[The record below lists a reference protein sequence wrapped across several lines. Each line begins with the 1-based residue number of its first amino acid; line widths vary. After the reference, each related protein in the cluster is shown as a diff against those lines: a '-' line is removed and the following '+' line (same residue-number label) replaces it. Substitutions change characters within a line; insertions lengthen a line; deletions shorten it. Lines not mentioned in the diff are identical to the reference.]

1 MAETPKPQ
9 NQEAFN
15 AFVKHYNLDP
25 LNKDAINNCLFDI
38 AKRIDIVKSV
48 DINGI
53 ATVTTLAESFK

>member
-9 NQEAFN
+9 DQEAFK

-38 AKRIDIVKSV
+38 ANHIPV
-48 DINGI
+48 DYRETSDWGG
-53 ATVTTLAESFK
+53 TVITLAESFK